1 MTNEELAR
9 AIQGGDKEKLLELWG
24 AVRRFAHDRAYRW
37 TMAVGGR
44 AGLSVDD
51 FEQVAF
57 LALLEALEGW
67 DDRGGSFLT
76 WYGLKLR
83 GAFSEASG
91 QRTKRDQ
98 LDPIQSAVSLET
110 PLADREGDL
119 LYLEDVIPDPRA
131 EEALESI
138 GEWEA
143 LHRAVDGL
151 PEHQR
156 TVIRR
161 RYWLEQKVDHKIH
174 AAALRALRHPGVSR
188 DLRAYLT

>member
-1 MTNEELAR
+1 M
-9 AIQGGDKEKLLELWG
+9 
-24 AVRRFAHDRAYRW
+24 
-37 TMAVGGR
+37 
-44 AGLSVDD
+44 DD

-67 DDRGGSFLT
+67 DDRAGSFLT

-131 EEALESI
+131 EEAWRASES
-138 GEWEA
+138 GK
-143 LHRAVDGL
+143 HFTGL
-151 PEHQR
+151 WTACQEHQR
-156 TVIRR
+156 TVIPAAV
-161 RYWLEQKVDHKIH
+161 LAGAEGGPQGIH
-174 AAALRALRHPGVSR
+174 ACCSAGSATSLGYPE
-188 DLRAYLT
+188 T